1 MKHHP
6 RLRSL
11 FFCATILLLFIL
23 RMNGGSYK
31 QLKTLKD
38 TSAIVLKEV
47 VVQSILVKNISSE
60 TPKKI
65 SSMGGG
71 PLTHWMAVFMDEPKL
86 FQKKLKTF
94 SIFTTKKKT
103 VDNLFEIVFYTL
115 GANGLPKK
123 NLNTIP
129 FEFSLNKKG
138 WNEFEIPIDIL
149 VPENGI
155 ILAIRFKKREADWH
169 HQENSIGLGVYTS
182 HKPTY
187 IVDGGK
193 WRNFPIYQPYQ
204 EKYSNRV
211 SLMLKITTNPS

>member
-1 MKHHP
+1 MKPHS
-6 RLRSL
+6 RQRVL
-11 FFCATILLLFIL
+11 FFCATFLLLFIL
-23 RMNGGSYK
+23 GMNGSSYK

-38 TSAIVLKEV
+38 TSAIVLKEI
-47 VVQSILVKNISSE
+47 VVQSILTKDISSE
-60 TPKKI
+60 PPKKI
-65 SSMGGG
+65 SSIGGG
-71 PLTHWMAVFMDEPKL
+71 PLTHWMAVFMNEPKL
-86 FQKKLKTF
+86 FQKQIKTF

-103 VDNLFEIVFYTL
+103 ANNLFELVFYTL
-115 GANGLPKK
+115 GANDLPGKK
-123 NLNTIP
+123 LNSIP
-129 FEFSLNKKG
+129 FEFSLNKRG
-138 WNEFEIPIDIL
+138 WNEFEIPNYIL

-155 ILAIRFKKREADWH
+155 ILAIRFKKREADWPQ
-169 HQENSIGLGVYTS
+169 QENSIGLGVYTS